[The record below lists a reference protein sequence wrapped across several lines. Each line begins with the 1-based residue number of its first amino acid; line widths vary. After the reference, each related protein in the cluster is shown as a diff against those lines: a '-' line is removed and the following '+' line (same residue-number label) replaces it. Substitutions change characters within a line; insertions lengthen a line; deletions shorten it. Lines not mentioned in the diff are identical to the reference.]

1 MLQFVPLTD
10 EMLYAWKGPPLPL
23 VPYRCGLP
31 CVREDQRC
39 TANASPALTPS
50 LSAVPALSS
59 SAYFAGPSEG

>member
-10 EMLYAWKGPPLPL
+10 EMLYASNAQPLKL

-31 CVREDQRC
+31 CARDDQRC
-39 TANASPALTPS
+39 ALNASPGLTPI

-59 SAYFAGPSEG
+59 STYCAAPSDG